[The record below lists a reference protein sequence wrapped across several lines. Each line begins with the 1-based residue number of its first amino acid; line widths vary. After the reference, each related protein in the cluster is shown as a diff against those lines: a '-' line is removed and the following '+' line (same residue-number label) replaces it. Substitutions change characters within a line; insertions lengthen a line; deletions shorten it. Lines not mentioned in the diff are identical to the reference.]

1 VSSDLRFSRS
11 IVSAR
16 SPRPS
21 RVGPDRPRIGHG
33 RRDKYRVGVD
43 AEQAKERLR
52 WLIATLR
59 DATQRDP
66 EQEVQGI
73 AIPVVDAVVAEAKK
87 HVEGD
92 PVIDVVR
99 DVISPE
105 AIADGEPIRALDML
119 VVAQQLLMALDHHYP
134 PPPPFDAV

>member
-1 VSSDLRFSRS
+1 M
-11 IVSAR
+11 
-16 SPRPS
+16 
-21 RVGPDRPRIGHG
+21 
-33 RRDKYRVGVD
+33 D